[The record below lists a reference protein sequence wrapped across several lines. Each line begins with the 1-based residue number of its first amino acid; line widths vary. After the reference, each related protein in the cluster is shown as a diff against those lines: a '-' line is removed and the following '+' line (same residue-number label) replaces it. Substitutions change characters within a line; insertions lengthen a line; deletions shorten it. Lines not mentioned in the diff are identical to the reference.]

1 MEVFA
6 TKNPLKWRMEERRLF
21 KPAPRAADTGFLAT
35 FSQRVVRECDLD
47 MAPGS
52 KSESHSK
59 TSCWSEK
66 LPPRISQPPFR
77 ENTTSAC
84 PKRILRRVFKK
95 KIFFSKLEVFTA
107 ERVAAVGGHPLS
119 F

>member
-1 MEVFA
+1 MPTPTA
-6 TKNPLKWRMEERRLF
+6 I
-21 KPAPRAADTGFLAT
+21 DTGFLAT
-35 FSQRVVRECDLD
+35 FNQPVVRECDLG

-59 TSCWSEK
+59 TSWWSEK
-66 LPPRISQPPFR
+66 LPPKISQQPFR

-95 KIFFSKLEVFTA
+95 KIFCSKLEVFTT
-107 ERVAAVGGHPLS
+107 ERVPAAGGHPLS
-119 F
+119 C